1 MKTVYEIL
9 GIHKSRDK
17 TTENVDNRTDKG
29 TSVLK
34 GKFKIQKSEDEKR
47 LAFGWANIS
56 IDAVSY
62 THLDVYKRQ
71 DSVIKS
77 RREQNG
83 Q

>member
-17 TTENVDNRTDKG
+17 TTENVDNSADKG

-47 LAFGWANIS
+47 LPSDGRIS
-56 IDAVSY
+56 PLMNQES
-62 THLDVYKRQ
+62 
-71 DSVIKS
+71 SS
-77 RREQNG
+77 
-83 Q
+83 